1 MWFLWLFFVP
11 VFVVLAIVAAG
22 IFGLVIGTV
31 HFWPVFLIVFGLW
44 LLFRGGGHGRHRDW
58 QADWS
63 AAPPRPASPPPPPPP
78 APRPTRPTGS
88 ARGQLPIDLQVK
100 VEQIRRKV
108 DVLLS
113 YANRFPPFSHELYL
127 VRQTADDYLPRTIN
141 AYLSMPSAATD
152 QPLAGQ
158 TRTAREELK
167 AQLDLLDAKLD
178 EIAEDLQRQDADRL
192 LSNRRFLEDRF
203 GSQPAHSG

>member
-1 MWFLWLFFVP
+1 MWILWLFFAP
-11 VFVVLAIVAAG
+11 VFIVLAIVATAVFG
-22 IFGLVIGTV
+22 GLVIGTI
-31 HFWPVFLIVFGLW
+31 HFWPVFLIMFGLW
-44 LLFRGGGHGRHRDW
+44 LLFRGGGHGRQRDW
-58 QADWS
+58 RADWCA
-63 AAPPRPASPPPPPPP
+63 AAPRSASPAPSPPPAP

-100 VEQIRRKV
+100 VEQIKRKV

-141 AYLSMPSAATD
+141 AFLSMPSAATD

-158 TRTAREELK
+158 TRTARDELK
-167 AQLDLLDAKLD
+167 AQLDLLDAELD
-178 EIAEDLQRQDADRL
+178 EIAERL